1 MKFIDQI
8 GHVVEIRQTPNRIIS
23 IVPSQTELLF
33 DLGLEEKVVGIT
45 KFCIHPSSWF
55 KSKVRVGGTKTLN
68 FEIIKQLN
76 PDLIIANKEEN
87 TKSEIEALQKLY
99 PVWTS
104 NICTLPECYEMIE
117 EIGKITD
124 SYYKANQII
133 AAIQKEFCRLKT
145 AKNNNKKVLYL
156 IWKDPYMTIGKSTFI
171 NEIMNEGGFVN
182 AIESTENYP
191 VITKEEI
198 KKTQPELIFL
208 STEPYPFKKTHI
220 DEFKGICPNAQI
232 ILVDGEVFSW
242 YGSRIIKSPQYL
254 IDLYTKIN

>member
-33 DLGLEEKVVGIT
+33 DIGLEEKVVGIT

-87 TKSEIEALQKLY
+87 TKAEIEALQKLY

-124 SYYKANQII
+124 LEYKANQMI
-133 AAIQKEFCRLKT
+133 AAIQKEFYRLKKT
-145 AKNNNKKVLYL
+145 KKSNKKVLYL
-156 IWKDPYMTIGKSTFI
+156 IWKEPYMTIGKSTFI

-191 VITKEEI
+191 LITIEEI
-198 KKTQPELIFL
+198 KKIQPELIFL
-208 STEPYPFKKTHI
+208 STEPYPFKKTHSE
-220 DEFKGICPNAQI
+220 EFKSICPNAQI

-242 YGSRIIKSPQYL
+242 YGSRIIKSPQFL